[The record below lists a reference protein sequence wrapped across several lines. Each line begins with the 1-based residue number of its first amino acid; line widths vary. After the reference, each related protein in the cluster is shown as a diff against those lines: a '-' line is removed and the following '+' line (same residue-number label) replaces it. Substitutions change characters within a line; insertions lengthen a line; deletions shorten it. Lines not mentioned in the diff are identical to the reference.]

1 MSKNNETLK
10 LQEDVGTNDGINVG
24 TNFACLNEIQIKIYE
39 QIKQNSKISFK
50 KIAENLDISEKTVER
65 ASKILQKNGYIERIN
80 SNQKNG
86 YWEILR

>member
-10 LQEDVGTNDGINVG
+10 LQEDVGTNDG

-65 ASKILQKNGYIERIN
+65 ASKILQKNGYIKRIN

-86 YWEILR
+86 YWEILK